1 MRDGLAVDPA
11 EGSGNLARIAGRR
24 AWQQCTGAG
33 TSDSRPGFP
42 PFGGPQRSAAGS
54 RVNLPQLP
62 FSGMSDRRVLL
73 LTAALAVGSLLVG
86 AWLASRATRV
96 ADERGAQFEVARDTA
111 FGDAGSRADLQ
122 AALDS
127 LVREAAGGQGR
138 VEVALRDIRTRA
150 ELGAAWP
157 DADGPG
163 VFPMA
168 GVYAVPVAVAI
179 LGADAMGNL
188 ALEDTVAFKGTPGAR
203 VTIDNLLELAV
214 SRGDDAARETL
225 VAIAGGADS
234 VSKRLE
240 LLEVQGVSGDHA
252 EPAGVAAMFARLAAG
267 SLLPPPH
274 TERLLELMNPAAA
287 GTAAPQGLSAG
298 VPQGTPVWNI
308 TGTGVRP
315 DGVAGSFNDVA
326 ILERPDGRRVVIA
339 LFIAHS
345 EVSSD
350 RLAELA
356 ASVARVTL
364 GG

>member
-1 MRDGLAVDPA
+1 
-11 EGSGNLARIAGRR
+11 
-24 AWQQCTGAG
+24 
-33 TSDSRPGFP
+33 
-42 PFGGPQRSAAGS
+42 
-54 RVNLPQLP
+54 
-62 FSGMSDRRVLL
+62 MSDRRVLL
-73 LTAALAVGSLLVG
+73 LTAGLAVGSLLAG

-127 LVREAAGGQGR
+127 LVREAAGEQGR
-138 VEVALRDIRTRA
+138 AEVALRDIRTRA
-150 ELGAAWP
+150 ELRAAWP

-163 VFPMA
+163 AFPMA

-179 LGADAMGNL
+179 LAADAMGNL
-188 ALEDTVAFKGTPGAR
+188 ALEDTVAFQGTPGTR

-214 SRGDDAARETL
+214 TRGDAAAREAL

-234 VSKRLE
+234 VSRRLE

-252 EPAGVAAMFARLAAG
+252 DPAGVAAMFARLAAG

-274 TERLLELMNPAAA
+274 TERLLELMATPS
-287 GTAAPQGLSAG
+287 AAPQLLRAG
-298 VPQGTPVWNI
+298 VPQGTPAWNV
-308 TGTGVRP
+308 TGTDVRS

-326 ILERPDGRRVVIA
+326 IVERPDGRRIVIA
-339 LFIAHS
+339 LFVANS
-345 EVSSD
+345 EMGSD

-356 ASVARVTL
+356 ASVARTTL